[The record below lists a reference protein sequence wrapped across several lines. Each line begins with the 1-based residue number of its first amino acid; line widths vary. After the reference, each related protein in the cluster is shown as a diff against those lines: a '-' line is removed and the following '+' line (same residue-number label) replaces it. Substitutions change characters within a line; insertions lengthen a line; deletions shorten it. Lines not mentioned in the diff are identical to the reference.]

1 MPTKK
6 TRKEK
11 PFTGT
16 SIVKKVLKESGHKVL
31 FGYPG
36 GAIMPFFDEIHGDP
50 GIKNILMR
58 HEQSAGHAA
67 EGFAAASGKLGICMT
82 TSGPGATNLITA
94 LANAYYDSSPILAFS
109 GQVAT
114 HLIGNDA
121 FQEADLIGATMA
133 VTKHNYL
140 IKDVRDVGRVFKE
153 AMYIATTGRPGPVF
167 IDLPKDIQLSECDLK
182 NPIPEKIS
190 LAGYNPN
197 IYSKAASRQIKY
209 ALDMIMKA
217 KYPVILA
224 GGGISIANAHSELEE
239 LVNQLKIPV
248 VYTLKGKGVVNDDH
262 PYALGLIGMHGR
274 MRSNFAVSETDL
286 LIAIGCRFSDRITGD
301 LKKFPGQGGAK
312 VIHIDVD
319 AAEIGKNVPVDL
331 PIVADAKMALK
342 EMNNQLRK
350 RLADPKSP
358 KSQSWWHR
366 WIKDI
371 KQVEGIPN
379 ITQKGPHQGI
389 YPEKVMYELNRIL
402 QPDDVVVTE
411 VGQNQMYAAH
421 FLNIAKPRCFI
432 SSGGLGTMG
441 FGFPASIGAKMA
453 KQKSEIWLV
462 AGDGSIQM
470 NSHELATVKQHR
482 IKVNIIILNNRY
494 LGMVRQWQE
503 LFHDKRYAGTDLR
516 TDNNGTSEYW
526 PDFIKLADAYG
537 LKGRKVNDPRKVM
550 AALEESKA
558 SKETFIIEINTEPEA
573 NVLPMLP
580 PGGALNS
587 YYSVEGKQESIY
599 SCFRRL
605 PRVEAEAENYV
616 FKVDSI
622 DPKKQGK
629 KR

>member
-1 MPTKK
+1 MATKK
-6 TRKEK
+6 PKDEK
-11 PFTGT
+11 TLTGT
-16 SIVKKVLKESGHKVL
+16 GIVKKVLKDSGNTLL

-36 GAIMPFFDEIHGDP
+36 GAIMPFFDEIHNDP
-50 GIKNILMR
+50 DITHILMR

-67 EGFAAASGKLGICMT
+67 EGFAAASGKLGVCMT

-140 IKDVRDVGRVFKE
+140 IKDVKDVGRVFKE
-153 AMYIATTGRPGPVF
+153 AIHIATTGRPGPVF
-167 IDLPKDIQLSECDLK
+167 IDFPKDIQLTDSKQKHPVPDRI
-182 NPIPEKIS
+182 N

-248 VYTLKGKGVVNDDH
+248 VYTLKGKGIISDDH
-262 PYALGLIGMHGR
+262 PYTLGLIGMHGR
-274 MRSNFAVSETDL
+274 MRSNFAVAETDL

-301 LKKFPGQGGAK
+301 LNQFPGQGGAK

-331 PIVADAKMALK
+331 PIVADAKMALT
-342 EMNNQLRK
+342 EMNSQLRT
-350 RLADPKSP
+350 RLADPKLP

-371 KQVEGIPN
+371 KQSEGIPN
-379 ITQKGPHQGI
+379 IVKKGPRKGI

-402 QPDDVVVTE
+402 KPDDVVVTE

-432 SSGGLGTMG
+432 TSGGLGTMG
-441 FGFPASIGAKMA
+441 FGFPAAIGAKMA
-453 KQKSEIWLV
+453 RQKSEIWLI

-482 IKVNIIILNNRY
+482 IKVNIVILNNKY

-503 LFHDKRYAGTDLR
+503 LFHDKRYAGTDLGME
-516 TDNNGTSEYW
+516 NNGKSEYW
-526 PDFIKLADAYG
+526 PDFIKLAGAYG
-537 LKGRKVNDPRKVM
+537 LNGRKVNDPKKVM
-550 AALEESKA
+550 DALKESRE
-558 SKETFIIEINTEPEA
+558 SKETFVVEINTEPEA

-599 SCFRRL
+599 NCFRRL

-616 FKVDSI
+616 FKVDVK
-622 DPKKQGK
+622 DPKKLGK